1 MLVII
6 ESYDTHELEI
16 YNFISVFYKVDYV
29 SDSNNLYVNPY
40 YPLCF
45 FIILLIPYHLVL
57 YKLIYTYYG
66 FEKCIIDKYLIIY
79 FLIGLI
85 LLNFLL
91 QVNSIKR

>member
-1 MLVII
+1 MI
-6 ESYDTHELEI
+6 ESYVTHEFDI
-16 YNFISVFYKVDYV
+16 YNFINVFYNVDYV

-45 FIILLIPYHLVL
+45 LLFYELIPYHLVL

-66 FEKCIIDKYLIIY
+66 FEKYIINKYLIIY
-79 FLIGLI
+79 FLIDLI

-91 QVNSIKR
+91 LVNLIKR